1 MPPGQGTSEISNHKK
16 TLGSCILQLLFLH
29 LGNKYYVM
37 KKYQLGEFEEI
48 VILTIGVLYKEAYGV
63 SIKKEIESRLSRNV
77 SMGALHTA
85 LVRLED
91 KAYIKSFDG
100 EATEER
106 AGRPRKYFQ
115 ITALGKK
122 AMEYPKG
129 TRDQLWRAIPKMAL
143 DVKII
148 SC

>member
-1 MPPGQGTSEISNHKK
+1 M
-16 TLGSCILQLLFLH
+16 
-29 LGNKYYVM
+29 YAM

-48 VILTIGVLYKEAYGV
+48 VILTIGILYKEAYGV
-63 SIKKEIESRLSRNV
+63 AIKKEIESRLTRKV

-85 LVRLED
+85 LKRLED
-91 KAYIKSFDG
+91 KGYIKSHEG

-122 AMEYPKG
+122 AVEYTKE
-129 TRDQLWRAIPKMAL
+129 TRDQLWQSIPKVAL
-143 DVKII
+143 KLK
-148 SC
+148 

>member
-1 MPPGQGTSEISNHKK
+1 
-16 TLGSCILQLLFLH
+16 
-29 LGNKYYVM
+29 M

-48 VILTIGVLYKEAYGV
+48 VLLTIGVLYKDAYGV

-91 KAYIKSFDG
+91 KGYIKSSEG
-100 EATEER
+100 ESTEER
-106 AGRPRKYFQ
+106 AGRPKKYFH

-122 AMEYPKG
+122 AMEHSKD
-129 TRDQLWRAIPKMAL
+129 TRNQLWEAIPKIAL
-143 DVKII
+143 KFRPE
-148 SC
+148 

>member
-1 MPPGQGTSEISNHKK
+1 
-16 TLGSCILQLLFLH
+16 
-29 LGNKYYVM
+29 M

-48 VILTIGVLYKEAYGV
+48 VILTIGVLYNEAYGI
-63 SIKKEIESRLSRNV
+63 SIKKEIESRLSRSV

-91 KAYIKSFDG
+91 KGYIKAHDG

-106 AGRPRKYFQ
+106 AGRPKKYFQ

-122 AMEYPKG
+122 AMEYTKN
-129 TRDQLWRAIPKMAL
+129 TRDELWRAIPKVAL
-143 DVKII
+143 NTKFVEI
-148 SC
+148 